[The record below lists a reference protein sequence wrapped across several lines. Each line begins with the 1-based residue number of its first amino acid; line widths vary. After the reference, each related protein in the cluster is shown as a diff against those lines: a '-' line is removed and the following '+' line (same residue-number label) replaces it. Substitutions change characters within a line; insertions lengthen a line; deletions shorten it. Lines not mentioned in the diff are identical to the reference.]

1 MKCSLYLWK
10 EGMNECEAAL
20 PPSPALR
27 TGVQGGSVGKEE
39 GKVSSPGS
47 AAEGILEWG
56 SSKSWRKPWTGVAW
70 KYFFQSPKGVGH
82 N

>member
-1 MKCSLYLWK
+1 MQ
-10 EGMNECEAAL
+10 
-20 PPSPALR
+20 PPSNPKGLLE
-27 TGVQGGSVGKEE
+27 GGKPWLGKPKGLGVGKEE

>member
-39 GKVSSPGS
+39 GMTLWFLQFSSRGGVSICSYP
-47 AAEGILEWG
+47 ID
-56 SSKSWRKPWTGVAW
+56 RRP
-70 KYFFQSPKGVGH
+70 
-82 N
+82 

>member
-1 MKCSLYLWK
+1 MQ
-10 EGMNECEAAL
+10 
-20 PPSPALR
+20 PPSNPKGLLE
-27 TGVQGGSVGKEE
+27 GGKPWLGKPKGLGVGKEE
-39 GKVSSPGS
+39 GKVSSPGR